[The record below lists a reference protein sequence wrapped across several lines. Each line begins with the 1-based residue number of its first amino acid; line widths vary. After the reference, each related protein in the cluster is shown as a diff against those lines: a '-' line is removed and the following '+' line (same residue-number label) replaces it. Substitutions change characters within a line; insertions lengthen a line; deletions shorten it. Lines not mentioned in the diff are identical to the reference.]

1 MGETLSSTAAPE
13 APLGHPGPGGA
24 QLENTQSNEYPCLIE
39 VWCQPGSSPRFAFF
53 GFLAVSLYDF
63 CEFLR
68 TRFLSVISGSLI
80 CLLLVWVRPMSCFP
94 VLSCTSFCTPSARQ
108 GIQSISKN
116 PWDSFLW
123 EEHLWLR
130 AGGITRAWG
139 LTVQQA
145 RSLKGNMW
153 DPCSFNP
160 SATVWAPHSRF
171 LLSAPLVSTLPHV
184 CHASLGLFL
193 IQNLLGISLCLM
205 ILGTHDLG
213 LVTPSLCIS
222 RHFLGGGAVLWSH
235 SNKPTLSFFGLLLF
249 RLLVSASVFSF
260 CHVYILSREII

>member
-153 DPCSFNP
+153 DPCSFKPFCYSLGTSLSVSFVSP
-160 SATVWAPHSRF
+160 SCFYPPTCLPRQSWFISNTEPFRHLLMSYDSGDSWPWA
-171 LLSAPLVSTLPHV
+171 
-184 CHASLGLFL
+184 CHA
-193 IQNLLGISLCLM
+193 
-205 ILGTHDLG
+205 
-213 LVTPSLCIS
+213 
-222 RHFLGGGAVLWSH
+222 
-235 SNKPTLSFFGLLLF
+235 
-249 RLLVSASVFSF
+249 LLV
-260 CHVYILSREII
+260 H